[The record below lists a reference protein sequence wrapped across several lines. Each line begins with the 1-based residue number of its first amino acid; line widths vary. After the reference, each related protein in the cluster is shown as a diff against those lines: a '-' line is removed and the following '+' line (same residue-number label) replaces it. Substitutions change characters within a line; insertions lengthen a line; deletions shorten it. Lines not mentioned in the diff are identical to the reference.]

1 MPERKLPTISLEGS
15 LEHITFYNK
24 QNHYTVG
31 RLKTGFP
38 KTTVTI
44 VGHLPKALV
53 GETIKL
59 TGKWATH
66 PRYGQQFRFETAEI
80 LLPATIDGIRN
91 YLTSGI
97 LSGIGPSTSEKIIA
111 RFGEQTFAIIEES
124 PEKLTQIDGIG
135 KKKASMIHSQWQSHH
150 CLTTIM
156 KFLQENGIKTVYSGK
171 IYKTYGNEALDI
183 IQQDPYQLANDIP
196 GIDFPMADRIARNL
210 GIEMNVYDR
219 AQACIL
225 HILREAIGDGHV
237 FMREKNLLERISGLY
252 EIDSQTAG
260 ESLEDLSNSGD
271 IVIESFSDTTS
282 NGRAV
287 YLKPMWQ
294 AEHAIANRI
303 TALLSI
309 PITPLPTPIK
319 NVLTEVENTLIISL
333 SSEQQKVLEAVT
345 NHRISIITGGPGT
358 GKTTLIKSIT
368 EMNRILGRCVCLAAP
383 TGRAARR
390 LSEVTG
396 QKAHTIHKLLEYSFE
411 EQLFGKG
418 PDDPIDADIII
429 IDEVS
434 MVDTILMYH
443 LLNAIPFNATVIM
456 VGDAHQLPPVGPG
469 NMLSDM
475 IASEKIPVFY
485 LKTIF
490 RQAAESPIIVNAHHV
505 RNGKFPHLNKMNEPF
520 DAQAEFY
527 FIEQHTPENVV
538 SSIVDLCSK
547 KLPDMF
553 NLNPVDDIQVL
564 SPMHKGVAGTINLNR
579 QLQAALNM
587 NSGTLSNGNNR
598 FKVGDKVMHLKNNY
612 QKDVFNGDIGA
623 ITQMDK
629 ANDLLCVDFYGRNV
643 EYGLEEIDELALG
656 YAISVHKSQGSEYP
670 AVVLPLITQHY
681 IMLQR
686 NLLYTGITRA
696 KKYVVL
702 VGTKK
707 ALSIALKNNKPQLR
721 CSGLSDRL
729 CSMVR

>member
-1 MPERKLPTISLEGS
+1 MPERKLPTISLEGT
-15 LEHITFYNK
+15 LEHITFYNE
-24 QNHYTVG
+24 QNHYTIA

-44 VGHLPKALV
+44 VGHLPKAIV
-53 GETIKL
+53 GETIQL

-66 PRYGQQFRFETAEI
+66 PRYGQQFKFETAEI
-80 LLPATIDGIRN
+80 LLPSTIDGIRN
-91 YLTSGI
+91 YLASGV

-111 RFGEQTFAIIEES
+111 RFGEHTLAVIEES
-124 PEKLTQIDGIG
+124 PEKLKLIDGIG
-135 KKKASMIHSQWQSHH
+135 EKKASLIHSQWQSHH
-150 CLTTIM
+150 CLTSIM
-156 KFLQENGIKTVYSGK
+156 KFLQKNGIKTAYSGK
-171 IYKTYGNEALDI
+171 IYKTYGNQALDI
-183 IQQDPYQLANDIP
+183 IQKDPYQLVNDIP
-196 GIDFPMADRIARNL
+196 GIGFPMADKIAINL
-210 GIEMNVYDR
+210 GIEMNIYDR

-225 HILREAIGDGHV
+225 YILREAIGDGHV
-237 FMREKNLLERISGLY
+237 YMPEKNLIERIIGLY

-260 ESLEDLSNSGD
+260 DSLEDLSNAGD
-271 IVIESFSDTTS
+271 IVIESFSETS
-282 NGRAV
+282 DDRAI
-287 YLKPMWQ
+287 YLKHMWQ

-303 TALLSI
+303 LALLSV
-309 PITPLPTPIK
+309 PVTPLPTPVK
-319 NVLTEVENTLIISL
+319 NILSEVENKLIISL
-333 SSEQQKVLEAVT
+333 SSEQQKVLETIT

-368 EMNRILGRCVCLAAP
+368 EMNRILGRSVCLAAP

-390 LSEVTG
+390 LAEVTG
-396 QKAHTIHKLLEYSFE
+396 HKAHTIHKLLEYNFE
-411 EQLFGKG
+411 EQLFGKDQ
-418 PDDPIDADIII
+418 DDPIDADVII

-434 MVDTILMYH
+434 MVDTILMHH

-469 NMLSDM
+469 NMLADM

-490 RQAAESPIIVNAHHV
+490 RQAEKSPIIVNAHHI
-505 RNGKFPHLNKMNEPF
+505 RNGEFPLLNKMNEPF
-520 DAQAEFY
+520 DGQAEFY
-527 FIEQHTPENVV
+527 FIEQHTPEDVV
-538 SSIVDLCSK
+538 SSIVDLCAN

-564 SPMHKGVAGTINLNR
+564 TPMHKGIAGTINLNR
-579 QLQAALNM
+579 QLQAALNK
-587 NSGTLSNGNNR
+587 NPGTLSSGNNR
-598 FKVGDKVMHLKNNY
+598 FKIGDKVMHLKNNY
-612 QKDVFNGDIGA
+612 QKEVFNGDIGA
-623 ITQMDK
+623 ITRMDK
-629 ANDLLCVDFYGRNV
+629 SDNLLCVDFYGREV
-643 EYGLEEIDELALG
+643 EYSLEEMDELALG

-696 KKYVVL
+696 QKYVVL

-721 CSGLSDRL
+721 CSGLADRL
-729 CSMVR
+729 CSMV

>member
-1 MPERKLPTISLEGS
+1 MISLEGT
-15 LEHITFYNK
+15 LEHITFHNE
-24 QNHYTVG
+24 QNHYTIA
-31 RLKTGFP
+31 RLNTGFP

-53 GETIKL
+53 GETIQL
-59 TGKWATH
+59 TGKWSTH
-66 PRYGQQFRFETAEI
+66 PRYGQQFKFETAEI
-80 LLPATIDGIRN
+80 LLPSTIDGIRN
-91 YLTSGI
+91 YLASRV
-97 LSGIGPSTSEKIIA
+97 LSGIGVSTSEKIIA
-111 RFGEQTFAIIEES
+111 RFGEQTLAIIEES
-124 PEKLTQIDGIG
+124 PEKLTQIAGIG

-150 CLTTIM
+150 CLTSIM
-156 KFLQENGIKTVYSGK
+156 KFLQKNGVKPVYSGK
-171 IYKTYGNEALDI
+171 IYTAYGNEALDI
-183 IQQDPYQLANDIP
+183 IKQDPYQLANDIP
-196 GIDFPMADRIARNL
+196 GIGFPVADKIASNL
-210 GIEMNVYDR
+210 GIEMNIYDR

-225 HILREAIGDGHV
+225 HILREAMGNGHV
-237 FMREKNLLERISGLY
+237 YIHEKDLLAQISDVY
-252 EIDSQTAG
+252 DINPQTTG
-260 ESLEDLSNSGD
+260 ESLEDLSNAGD
-271 IVIESFSDTTS
+271 VVLESFSETS
-282 NGRAV
+282 EDRAV

-309 PITPLPTPIK
+309 PITPLPTPVK
-319 NVLTEVENTLIISL
+319 TVLSEVENKLILAL
-333 SSEQQKVLEAVT
+333 SPEQQTVVETITK
-345 NHRISIITGGPGT
+345 HRISIITGGPGT

-368 EMNRILGRCVCLAAP
+368 EMYKIIGRRVCLAAP

-390 LSEVTG
+390 LAEVTG
-396 QKAHTIHKLLEYSFE
+396 HKAHTIHKLLEYSFE

-418 PDDPIDADIII
+418 PDDPIDTDLII

-434 MVDTILMYH
+434 MVDTILMHH

-475 IASEKIPVFY
+475 ITSEKIPVFY

-490 RQAAESPIIVNAHHV
+490 RQAAQSPIIVNAHHI
-505 RNGKFPHLNKMNEPF
+505 RNGEFPHLNKINKPF
-520 DAQAEFY
+520 DAEAEFY

-538 SSIVDLCSK
+538 TAIVDLCAK

-553 NLNPVDDIQVL
+553 HLNPVKDIQVL
-564 SPMHKGVAGTINLNR
+564 TPMHKGVAGTINLNR
-579 QLQAALNM
+579 QLQSALNKHP
-587 NSGTLSNGNNR
+587 GTLSHGNNR
-598 FKVGDKVMHLKNNY
+598 FKIGDKVMHLKNNY
-612 QKDVFNGDIGA
+612 QKEVFNGDIGT
-623 ITQMDK
+623 ITHMDK
-629 ANDLLCVDFYGRNV
+629 ADGLLCVDFYGRKV

-696 KKYVVL
+696 QKYVVL

-707 ALSIALKNNKPQLR
+707 ALAIAVKNNKPQLR
-721 CSGLSDRL
+721 CSGLSERL
-729 CSMVR
+729 CSMVE

>member
-1 MPERKLPTISLEGS
+1 MYYCPPMISLEGT
-15 LEHITFYNK
+15 LEHITFYNE

-44 VGHLPKALV
+44 VGHLPKVTV

-59 TGKWATH
+59 NGDWTTH
-66 PRYGQQFRFETAEI
+66 HRFGQQFKFETAEI

-91 YLTSGI
+91 YLTSG
-97 LSGIGPSTSEKIIA
+97 LLKGVGPSTSEKIIA
-111 RFGEQTFAIIEES
+111 RFGEQTFSIIEES
-124 PEKLTQIDGIG
+124 PKKLSQIDGIG
-135 KKKASMIHSQWQSHH
+135 KKKAALIHSQWQSHH
-150 CLTTIM
+150 CLTSIM

-171 IYKTYGNEALDI
+171 IFKTYGKQALDI

-196 GIDFPMADRIARNL
+196 GIGFPIADKIATNL
-210 GIEMNVYDR
+210 GIEMNIYDR

-225 HILREAIGDGHV
+225 HILREAIGNGHV
-237 FMREKNLLERISGLY
+237 YIHEKDLLARISDVY
-252 EIDSQTAG
+252 EINPHTTG
-260 ESLEDLSNSGD
+260 ESLEDLSNAGD
-271 IVIESFSDTTS
+271 IVIESFSETS
-282 NGRAV
+282 EDRAV

-309 PITPLPTPIK
+309 PVSPLPTPVK
-319 NVLTEVENTLIISL
+319 NVLAEVENKLIISL
-333 SSEQQKVLEAVT
+333 SSEQETVLEAIT

-368 EMNRILGRCVCLAAP
+368 EMNRILGRCVCLMAP

-390 LSEVTG
+390 LAEVTG

-411 EQLFGKG
+411 DQLFGKDQ
-418 PDDPIDADIII
+418 DDPIDADLII

-434 MVDTILMYH
+434 MVDTILMHH

-469 NMLSDM
+469 NILSDM
-475 IASEKIPVFY
+475 ITSEKIPVFY

-490 RQAAESPIIVNAHHV
+490 RQAAQSPIIVNAHHV
-505 RNGKFPHLNKMNEPF
+505 RNGEFPHLNKMNEPF
-520 DAQAEFY
+520 DSEAEFY

-564 SPMHKGVAGTINLNR
+564 TPMHKGVAGTINLNR
-579 QLQAALNM
+579 QLQSALNK
-587 NSGTLSNGNNR
+587 SPGTLTHGNNR
-598 FKVGDKVMHLKNNY
+598 FKIGDKVMHLKNNY
-612 QKDVFNGDIGA
+612 QKEVFNGDIGT
-623 ITQMDK
+623 IISMDQ
-629 ANDLLCVDFYGRNV
+629 ADDLLCVDFYGRNV
-643 EYGLEEIDELALG
+643 EYSLEEIDELALG

-696 KKYVVL
+696 QKYVVL
-702 VGTKK
+702 VGTRK
-707 ALSIALKNNKPQLR
+707 ALSIAVKNNKPQLR
-721 CSGLSDRL
+721 CSGLSERL
-729 CSMVR
+729 CSMAR